1 MSAPQVSLPKQ
12 VPPVP
17 QVASIESWH
26 TALAPSGT
34 HRSPGGQSR
43 VSVHW
48 VWHRVNAQISG
59 ELQSLL
65 IEQLCTSAG
74 GAFELHPGA
83 AA

>member
-1 MSAPQVSLPKQ
+1 
-12 VPPVP
+12 
-17 QVASIESWH
+17 
-26 TALAPSGT
+26 
-34 HRSPGGQSR
+34 
-43 VSVHW
+43 

-74 GAFELHPGA
+74 GALELHPGA